1 MPRLNAEMKEAT
13 TEAVTLSPT
22 EGTSMI
28 VGMYKAGTYKRTPI
42 LTGSPGCGKT
52 SAARDAAKELG
63 WDPNGPKVQ
72 EKFNYIEIN
81 PTMPADEVG
90 GIPDLVRVEG
100 QATRTDYALP
110 AWFPLD
116 PEWKGIICLDD
127 ALQGDRMMQ
136 QTLANLILTR
146 NLRGHKLPDG
156 AMIVATGNRMEDKA
170 GVTRTLSH
178 FADRMCW
185 LNIATDT
192 DSWLNNFAVPKGI
205 DEKIVGYIL
214 MDKSKLDQFDP
225 DKPKC
230 ATPRTWEAV
239 NGHLRYLDTL
249 SDPKL
254 KDVKNKFA
262 QAVLSGELG
271 LGEASKFWAFCQL
284 FGKLPDI
291 DDLLNNPATAKID
304 YPIDIQYAL
313 VVAIA
318 NRIDNANFGAALEY
332 IDRIGPDLTTLAVRL
347 AIKHNPKIVDPSNK
361 TWQEWAIKNQELIHG
376 F

>member
-1 MPRLNAEMKEAT
+1 MRTNSELKAAT
-13 TEAVTLSPT
+13 TEAVTLSPG
-22 EGTSMI
+22 EGTNII
-28 VGMYKAGTYKRTPI
+28 VGTYKAGTYKRTLI

-52 SAARDAAKELG
+52 SAAREAAKILG
-63 WDPNGPKVQ
+63 WNPDDPGVQ
-72 EKFNYIEIN
+72 DTFNYVEIN

-116 PEWKGIICLDD
+116 PDWKGIICLDD

-136 QTLANLILTR
+136 QTLANLILAR
-146 NLRGHKLPDG
+146 NLRGHKLPEG

-178 FADRMCW
+178 FSDRMCW
-185 LNIATDT
+185 LNIATDV
-192 DSWLNNFAVPKGI
+192 DAWLNDFAVPKGI
-205 DEKIVGYIL
+205 DERIIGYIL

-230 ATPRTWEAV
+230 ATPRTWEAI
-239 NGHLRYLDTL
+239 NGHINYLDTF
-249 SDPKL
+249 SDPKMAS
-254 KDVKNKFA
+254 VKNKFA
-262 QAVLSGELG
+262 HAILGGELG
-271 LGEASKFWAFCQL
+271 LGEATKFWAFCQL

-291 DDLLNNPATAKID
+291 DDLLKNPSTAKTD
-304 YPIDIQYAL
+304 YPIDVQYAL

-318 NRIDNANFGAALEY
+318 NRMDVTTLSAALEY
-332 IDRIGPDLTTLAVRL
+332 IDRIGPDLTALAFRLAVKRD
-347 AIKHNPKIVDPSNK
+347 PSIVDPSNK
-361 TWQEWAIKNQELIHG
+361 TFQQWAIKNQELLHG
-376 F
+376 I